1 MPTLA
6 DIYSAINTAKRK
18 GSDFVQNPGTSLQQM
33 LGNANDQARGFNQ
46 LNDQA
51 LAEMEQTRQLTG
63 PAGQKLMQTMSQ
75 AYNPVGMTVYHGSPH
90 IFEKFD
96 PSKIGTGEG
105 AQAYGKGM
113 YMAQNPQVAKEYKDK
128 LTVGEDYVNGE
139 LLDIYKPQH
148 FLASALKNSSG
159 NLAEAKDYLQMMAT
173 RGGSKSIK
181 DTANSA
187 LTLFEK
193 GELPKVEHIKPEGG
207 FYKVDLPDTHIRRM
221 IDWDEPIKNQPVHVR
236 NLAKTLGVDLNDMG
250 GDLIGKIGKGEV
262 GKIVLQKAGIPGIKY
277 LDQASRN
284 AAGWHITPPSNTV
297 SGKWMVKGSDYN
309 SKGNHFDTEQEA
321 KDFMKQ
327 KLGEATRNFV
337 VFDPNHLSILERN
350 NQPLK

>member
-51 LAEMEQTRQLTG
+51 LAEMEQTGKLTG
-63 PAGQKLMQTMSQ
+63 PAGQQLMQQMGQ
-75 AYNPVGMTVYHGSPH
+75 AFQPAGMTVYHGSPH

-96 PSKIGTGEG
+96 LSKMGTGEG

-113 YMAQNPQVAKEYKDK
+113 YMAQNPQVAQDYKNTLSKDVFN
-128 LTVGEDYVNGE
+128 VGGE
-139 LLDIYKPQH
+139 IYDPSSLKH
-148 FLASALKNSSG
+148 LNVKVLAKRG
-159 NLAEAKDYLQMMAT
+159 NLDEAIEKAREISLSDSPSAKLAQQDLMALENVKAQGGLQ
-173 RGGSKSIK
+173 K
-181 DTANSA
+181 
-187 LTLFEK
+187 
-193 GELPKVEHIKPEGG
+193 HEGG

-250 GDLIGKIGKGEV
+250 GDLIGQIGKGEV

-277 LDQASRN
+277 LDQTSRN
-284 AAGWHITPPSNTV
+284 AAGWHMTPPSNTV

-309 SKGNHFDTEQEA
+309 SKGNHFETEQEA

-327 KLGEATRNFV
+327 KLSEATRNFV

-350 NQPLK
+350 SKPLK